1 MGVFYLFVLPAPMA
15 TAHAPACTCGSGC
28 SFFSITLHGS
38 HSLTPGERS
47 WMVKVTHLKIDSAMF
62 GQIAARGG
70 GNRAGVPSLVSL
82 LQTARFYLFMEML
95 LVAERD
101 GKNGDV
107 VSQSCLRRPWRTG
120 ELRRP
125 GLDKRG
131 ADRLVRPPTDK
142 HTPPCP
148 GLKKKKK

>member
-1 MGVFYLFVLPAPMA
+1 MHPRA
-15 TAHAPACTCGSGC
+15 
-28 SFFSITLHGS
+28 
-38 HSLTPGERS
+38 
-47 WMVKVTHLKIDSAMF
+47 
-62 GQIAARGG
+62 
-70 GNRAGVPSLVSL
+70 RAGVAALFFLNNPPRQPLTHSRREELDGEGHPLKNRFCHVWANCSSGRRKQGWRPGSSVTPSNSAL
-82 LQTARFYLFMEML
+82 LSFYGDAAR

-101 GKNGDV
+101 GKSGDV

-131 ADRLVRPPTDK
+131 ADRLLRPPTDK

-148 GLKKKKK
+148 GLEKKRIE